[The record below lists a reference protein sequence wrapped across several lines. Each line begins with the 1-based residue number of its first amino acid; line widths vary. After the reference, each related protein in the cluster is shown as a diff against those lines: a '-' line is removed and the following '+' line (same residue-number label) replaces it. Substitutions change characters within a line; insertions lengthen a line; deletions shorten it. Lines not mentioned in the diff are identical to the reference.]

1 VSQTCSQ
8 ATISHSH
15 RVQGRLRLKFA
26 HDPLTQLTQLATCE
40 QQQPLQ
46 VIRAFPLAHG
56 GVLVH
61 LHNLSGGILGGDL
74 LTLEIEVG
82 ADAYAQLTSTSAT
95 RLYRCR
101 PAAPMARQTMTVQ
114 VHSNGLLEYV
124 PDPLIP
130 FAGARYQQQT
140 QIDLADGAGLFWW
153 ETVAPGRTAHGE
165 CFAYDLL
172 QLEYTITAGGK
183 PLAIERSRLMP
194 QQHAMQSLARL
205 GPYRYMGSFYICRVG
220 LAATRWLQLE
230 QQLQELAYQFSR
242 PDEIIWGVST
252 LTAHGLV
259 VRVLSCQG
267 REIAQGLLSFWREAK
282 QALYGQVA
290 SPPRKIY

>member
-1 VSQTCSQ
+1 MSETCSQ
-8 ATISHSH
+8 PTLSHPH
-15 RVQGRLRLKFA
+15 RVQGRLRLQFA

-46 VIRAFPLAHG
+46 VIRAFPLAYG
-56 GVLVH
+56 GALVH

-140 QIDLADGAGLFWW
+140 QIDLADGAGRGGQGARR
-153 ETVAPGRTAHGE
+153 EGAGAVPGHPDERADHDVDRGGDPEGDRPGPGRPPPAGRRSTA
-165 CFAYDLL
+165 
-172 QLEYTITAGGK
+172 AG
-183 PLAIERSRLMP
+183 RR
-194 QQHAMQSLARL
+194 
-205 GPYRYMGSFYICRVG
+205 CR
-220 LAATRWLQLE
+220 R
-230 QQLQELAYQFSR
+230 R
-242 PDEIIWGVST
+242 
-252 LTAHGLV
+252 
-259 VRVLSCQG
+259 
-267 REIAQGLLSFWREAK
+267 
-282 QALYGQVA
+282 
-290 SPPRKIY
+290 

>member
-1 VSQTCSQ
+1 
-8 ATISHSH
+8 
-15 RVQGRLRLKFA
+15 LRLKFV
-26 HDPLTQLTQLATCE
+26 HDPLTQHTQLATCE

-46 VIRAFPLAHG
+46 VIRAFPLAYG

-101 PAAPMARQTMTVQ
+101 PAAAMARQTIA
-114 VHSNGLLEYV
+114 VHVGSNGLLEYV

-140 QIDLADGAGLFWW
+140 HIDLAEGAGLFWW
-153 ETVAPGRTAHGE
+153 ETVAPGRIAHGE
-165 CFAYDLL
+165 LFAYDLL
-172 QLEYTITAGGK
+172 QLEYAITAGGK
-183 PLAIERSRLMP
+183 PLAIERCRLTP
-194 QQHAMQSLARL
+194 QQHAMHSLARL

-220 LAATRWLQLE
+220 LAASSWLQLE
-230 QQLQELAYQFSR
+230 RQLNELAYQFSR
-242 PDEIIWGVST
+242 PGEIIWGVST
-252 LTAHGLV
+252 LVAHGLV
-259 VRVLSCQG
+259 VRVLSYEG
-267 REIAQGLLSFWREAK
+267 REITPGLLSFWREAK

>member
-1 VSQTCSQ
+1 MSQTYSQ
-8 ATISHSH
+8 PTLSHPH
-15 RVQGRLRLKFA
+15 RVHGRLRLQFA
-26 HDPLTQLTQLATCE
+26 HDPLTQRTQLATCE

-46 VIRAFPLAHG
+46 VIRAFPLTYG

-101 PAAPMARQTMTVQ
+101 PTAPTAKQTMSVQ
-114 VHSNGLLEYV
+114 VHNDGLLEYV

-140 QIDLADGAGLFWW
+140 QIELADGAGLFWW
-153 ETVAPGRTAHGE
+153 ETLAPGRTARGE

-172 QLEYTITAGGK
+172 QLEYTITANGK
-183 PLAIERSRLMP
+183 PLAIERSKLIP
-194 QQHAMQSLARL
+194 QQQTMPSLARL

-220 LAATRWLQLE
+220 LAAARWLQLE
-230 QQLQELAYQFSR
+230 QQLNELAYQLSR
-242 PDEIIWGVST
+242 PSEIIWGVST
-252 LTAHGLV
+252 LVAHGLV
-259 VRVLSCQG
+259 VRVVSCEG
-267 REIAQGLLSFWREAK
+267 REIAPGLHAFWREAK
-282 QALYGQVA
+282 QELYGQLA